1 MMTFQTPSQDW
12 LSRQPVREPAS
23 RGGPPDDEGWGP
35 SQPQGGLSVLGEA
48 QWWKPGLGR
57 PGRCK
62 GVGAWA
68 AGCALQA
75 GAQDFSESLPTQ
87 TEFNTRGQDEDP
99 DLNLHPG
106 THASPPDEESG
117 AGSSWEALCP
127 PSTPEAK
134 RNDEDRG
141 LEKPR
146 KQAQHCYSVH
156 GGAGLGASPHS
167 PDPLIDQVRT
177 QAGRSQGRC
186 QSWPVPT
193 HSSHGPLNFP
203 CRSQNCPAQEREN
216 GHLPLPGN
224 HTLYLGS
231 CS

>member
-1 MMTFQTPSQDW
+1 MSWERHNGGSQD
-12 LSRQPVREPAS
+12 S
-23 RGGPPDDEGWGP
+23 
-35 SQPQGGLSVLGEA
+35 
-48 QWWKPGLGR
+48 
-57 PGRCK
+57 
-62 GVGAWA
+62 GA
-68 AGCALQA
+68 QA
-75 GAQDFSESLPTQ
+75 GAREW
-87 TEFNTRGQDEDP
+87 ERGRQAVRSRQAHRISQKASPHRRSSTPGVRTSDP

-106 THASPPDEESG
+106 THVSPPDEESG

-146 KQAQHCYSVH
+146 KQAQYCYSVH

-216 GHLPLPGN
+216 GHFPLPGN
-224 HTLYLGS
+224 HTLCLGS